1 LETPNPKDREELQKA
16 LLNYKTN
23 IDNVSR
29 QESRARSAVAEIQ
42 AHIQKFQGIA
52 KSSQMSL
59 TSVSELLKKRKF
71 LAAAAMGDF
80 DSSQA
85 KAALETADQDR
96 ASLRVKDV
104 IECLRK
110 TAEIRRENMN
120 DKKSGNAS
128 NTWVQS
134 FPDLP
139 TSLKK
144 SLWHKMHRRK
154 HQIVLRPS
162 AESMMNQLRS
172 HVSESR
178 KSHQD
183 KRSSTLDEDLIRAEK
198 LFLLATH
205 PIGVVELSTTPVTKS
220 GENWAEP
227 GWHLVLD
234 VPENP
239 STESSRIL
247 PCYPSYPLLEK
258 NLTEIASAPGRQAAS
273 FLKPSHFRCLASPL
287 STVGVASSP
296 AESCGRKHTRGT
308 HVKCQSSFMFHV
320 FSFTSFPVEGDPLVV
335 TEVALST
342 GYAFTLNKQK
352 AAKATPLRRRTSIKD
367 SAASGDASGS
377 RGSESSSSKKGTGG
391 IPPNE
396 LAISKKDARAK
407 HTTDLPKDQ
416 GKNEAKRRRSSKSA
430 CDTGPA
436 RPRKGGQMSDNS
448 SSGKVKDN
456 ADLLQREA
464 QASGV
469 SNIAQAASAQ
479 AAAAAAAAAAAHY
492 NQYMQQMPMQPAGSP
507 HSQLAASHQQSMQQF
522 VQQNQSR
529 QASLN
534 ASQSQFSSSQQR
546 QLAQLRMMQQQ
557 VPSPHRQQIPPNYP
571 PQQMPVQQ
579 FYNPMNHPN
588 TPGRSPFPQQPQNM
602 AAMHMQ
608 GRPSVSMPAPTAQ
621 NSASP
626 PPAATGGQQPPD
638 NQRPNDTNQNDPL
651 FMLK

>member
-1 LETPNPKDREELQKA
+1 
-16 LLNYKTN
+16 
-23 IDNVSR
+23 
-29 QESRARSAVAEIQ
+29 
-42 AHIQKFQGIA
+42 
-52 KSSQMSL
+52 
-59 TSVSELLKKRKF
+59 
-71 LAAAAMGDF
+71 MGDF

-85 KAALETADQDR
+85 KTALETADQDR

-162 AESMMNQLRS
+162 PESMMNQLRS

-178 KSHQD
+178 KSQQD
-183 KRSSTLDEDLIRAEK
+183 KRTSSLDEDLIRAEK

-205 PIGVVELSTTPVTKS
+205 PIGLVELSTTPVTKT

-234 VPENP
+234 VPEQP
-239 STESSRIL
+239 STDSSRIL
-247 PCYPSYPLLEK
+247 PCYPSFPLLEK
-258 NLTEIASAPGRQAAS
+258 NLSEIASAPGRQAAS

-296 AESCGRKHTRGT
+296 AESCGRKHTKGT
-308 HVKCQSSFMFHV
+308 YVKCRSFLIFYA
-320 FSFTSFPVEGDPLVV
+320 FSFTSFPVEGDPLVI
-335 TEVALST
+335 TEGALST

-352 AAKATPLRRRTSIKD
+352 TAKATPLRRRTSIKD
-367 SAASGDASGS
+367 SVASGDASAS
-377 RGSESSSSKKGTGG
+377 RGSESSTSKKAGL
-391 IPPNE
+391 PPNE
-396 LAISKKDARAK
+396 LAINKKDARAK
-407 HTTDLPKDQ
+407 HATDLPKDQ
-416 GKNEAKRRRSSKSA
+416 GKNETKRRRNSKSA
-430 CDTGPA
+430 GDTGPV
-436 RPRKGGQMSDNS
+436 RPRKGAQMSDNS
-448 SSGKVKDN
+448 SSGKMKDS
-456 ADLLQREA
+456 ADLLQRREVQRD

-469 SNIAQAASAQ
+469 NNIAQAASAQ

-492 NQYMQQMPMQPAGSP
+492 SQYMQQMPMQAAGSP

-522 VQQNQSR
+522 VQQSQSR
-529 QASLN
+529 QPSLN
-534 ASQSQFSSSQQR
+534 PSQSQFSSSQQR

-557 VPSPHRQQIPPNYP
+557 VPTPHRQQIPQNYP

-579 FYNPMNHPN
+579 FYNPMSHPN
-588 TPGRSPFPQQPQNM
+588 TPGRNPFPQQPQNV

-608 GRPSVSMPAPTAQ
+608 GRPGVSMPASNAQ
-621 NSASP
+621 NSASLP
-626 PPAATGGQQPPD
+626 TTGGQQQQPD
-638 NQRPNDTNQNDPL
+638 NQTPKDSNQNDPL